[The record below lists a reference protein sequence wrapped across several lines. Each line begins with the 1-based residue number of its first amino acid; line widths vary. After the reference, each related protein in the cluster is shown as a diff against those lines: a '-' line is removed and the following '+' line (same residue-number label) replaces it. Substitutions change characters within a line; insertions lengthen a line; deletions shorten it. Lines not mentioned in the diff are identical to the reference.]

1 MDWMWGKTKLKI
13 THRFITWDNRWMLVL
28 FTEVG
33 KCWEGIGFKAIGEE
47 TKDFVSDIFHL
58 ESLLTSKGKYG
69 KTARHTD
76 LELLEKVWVEIKIW
90 KCLTSWDWMRSPG
103 SWTRI
108 GKRRWSRTAPCS
120 FKMITVEWRRS
131 SQWRRL
137 RQRCQWKKFARMVS
151 QIPMKKF
158 IFRRKEGISM
168 LDDAERSG
176 KMRPEAWP
184 LDMARWRWLATL
196 TRAVLSKWWK
206 HKHTGSWESEEK
218 AYWWHFEQLALE
230 GRERGSGAGWR
241 WGVKAIQSCFPVTAS
256 LCTDGNYPVENRK
269 LVVWKKEE
277 QIVGLSR
284 RMGSGVWWRDW
295 SWD

>member
-120 FKMITVEWRRS
+120 FKMITVEWRSS

-218 AYWWHFEQLALE
+218 AYWWHFENNWL
-230 GRERGSGAGWR
+230 
-241 WGVKAIQSCFPVTAS
+241 
-256 LCTDGNYPVENRK
+256 
-269 LVVWKKEE
+269 
-277 QIVGLSR
+277 
-284 RMGSGVWWRDW
+284 
-295 SWD
+295 